1 MNGQQCPQVMI
12 FKEHMGLVYS
22 PKEIPLLLY
31 QSQNQKAVAVKR
43 KEVAVK
49 QLGDST
55 KAAKESIAEK
65 VELKSSKQFEQEQ
78 PSGTQAS
85 SCQVKKMKLLHKRQC
100 SICSVNETS
109 T

>member
-1 MNGQQCPQVMI
+1 MYITN
-12 FKEHMGLVYS
+12 
-22 PKEIPLLLY
+22 Y
-31 QSQNQKAVAVKR
+31 QSQKEKAVAVKH

-49 QLGDST
+49 QLGVST
-55 KAAKESIAEK
+55 KELTAEQ
-65 VELKSSKQFEQEQ
+65 VELKSSKQFEQQQ

-100 SICSVNETS
+100 SICSVNETC

>member
-1 MNGQQCPQVMI
+1 MNGQQCPQVLI
-12 FKEHMGLVYS
+12 FKEHLGLVYS
-22 PKEIPLLLY
+22 PKEIPLLPC
-31 QSQNQKAVAVKR
+31 QSQNQKAVAVKH

-65 VELKSSKQFEQEQ
+65 VELNSSKQFEQEQ
-78 PSGTQAS
+78 PSGTRAS

-100 SICSVNETS
+100 SICSVNETC

>member
-1 MNGQQCPQVMI
+1 MYITN
-12 FKEHMGLVYS
+12 
-22 PKEIPLLLY
+22 Y
-31 QSQNQKAVAVKR
+31 QSQKEKAVAVKH

-49 QLGDST
+49 QLGVST
-55 KAAKESIAEK
+55 KDLIAEQ

-85 SCQVKKMKLLHKRQC
+85 SWQVKKMKLLHKRQC
-100 SICSVNETS
+100 SICSVNETC